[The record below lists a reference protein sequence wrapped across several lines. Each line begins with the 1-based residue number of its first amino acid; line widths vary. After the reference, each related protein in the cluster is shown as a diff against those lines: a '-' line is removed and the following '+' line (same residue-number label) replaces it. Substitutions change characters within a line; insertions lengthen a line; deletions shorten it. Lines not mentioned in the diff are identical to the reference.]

1 MVCGPHCLFLLFQGQ
16 LLLLGLKASDVVLKL
31 ADVLFELCCEEFLFL
46 FEFVLIFP
54 GIFFGS
60 FEFLLALFKFEGEL
74 FGTSLME
81 DDLFLKMH
89 DFLCKSLYLLFVLK
103 DEAVFLVF
111 KFTLDFHK
119 TGLT

>member
-1 MVCGPHCLFLLFQGQ
+1 MVCGPHCLFLLLQGQ

-31 ADVLFELCCEEFLFL
+31 ADVLFELSCEEFLFL

-74 FGTSLME
+74 FGASLME
-81 DDLFLKMH
+81 DDLLLKVH